1 VENGWFPLMPDD
13 LQRYGQEKAKEIQI
27 RRDRRKVE
35 VEKASADNKL
45 KAAWAPRLWEQVRQT
60 IGERVKVIND
70 ALGEQALVCDASRLE
85 WVIIRV
91 NQVFANVSASY
102 DPGTGKVTLNLD
114 DHAETYDLEVVKGEV
129 RYKEIGS
136 FTPDQVA
143 RMLVDKAAS
152 LVL

>member
-1 VENGWFPLMPDD
+1 MPVVND
-13 LQRYGQEKAKEIQI
+13 LERYGQDKAKEIQQ
-27 RRDRRKVE
+27 RRERRKIE
-35 VEKASADNKL
+35 IEKASADNRL
-45 KAAWAPRLWEQVRQT
+45 KAQWAPKLWQSVRET
-60 IGERVKVIND
+60 IAERVQAVNI
-70 ALGEQALVCDASRLE
+70 ALGEPALTCDAARPD

-91 NQVFANVSASY
+91 NQVFTNVAAAY
-102 DPGTGKVTLNLD
+102 DPGTGKVTLNLE
-114 DHAETYDLEVVKGEV
+114 DHSETYELEVSKGEV

>member
-1 VENGWFPLMPDD
+1 MPMVDD
-13 LQRYGQEKAKEIQI
+13 LQRYGQDKAKEIQQ
-27 RRDRRKVE
+27 RRERRRVE
-35 VEKASADNKL
+35 IEKASADNKL
-45 KAAWAPRLWEQVRQT
+45 KAHWAPKLWQAVRDV
-60 IGERVKVIND
+60 IAERVQSVNA
-70 ALGEQALVCDASRLE
+70 ALGEPALTCDAARPD

-91 NQVFANVSASY
+91 NQVFTNVAAAY
-102 DPGTGKVTLNLD
+102 DPGTGKVTLNLE
-114 DHAETYDLEVVKGEV
+114 DHSETYDLEVWKGEV

>member
-1 VENGWFPLMPDD
+1 MPDD
-13 LQRYGQEKAKEIQI
+13 LQRYGQEKAKEIQQ
-27 RRDRRKVE
+27 RRERRQME
-35 VEKASADNKL
+35 MEKSDADSKL
-45 KAAWAPRLWEQVRQT
+45 KAHWAPRLWDKVRET

-70 ALGEQALVCDASRLE
+70 ALGEQALTCDAARSE

-91 NQVFANVSASY
+91 NQVFANVSAAY
-102 DPGTGKVTLNLD
+102 DPSSGKVTLNLD
-114 DHAETYDLEVVKGEV
+114 DHSETYDLEVFKGEV

-136 FTPDQVA
+136 FSPDQVA

>member
-1 VENGWFPLMPDD
+1 MSQLCRWSTTCNDTGKTKP
-13 LQRYGQEKAKEIQI
+13 
-27 RRDRRKVE
+27 RRSNSGGSVCNRI
-35 VEKASADNKL
+35 EKASADNRL
-45 KAAWAPRLWEQVRQT
+45 KAQWAPKLWYRVRET
-60 IGERVKVIND
+60 IAERVQAVNE
-70 ALGEQALVCDASRLE
+70 ALGEPALTCDAARPD

-91 NQVFANVSASY
+91 NQVFTNVAAAY
-102 DPGTGKVTLNLD
+102 DAGTGRVTLNLE
-114 DHAETYDLEVVKGEV
+114 DHSETYELEVSKGEV